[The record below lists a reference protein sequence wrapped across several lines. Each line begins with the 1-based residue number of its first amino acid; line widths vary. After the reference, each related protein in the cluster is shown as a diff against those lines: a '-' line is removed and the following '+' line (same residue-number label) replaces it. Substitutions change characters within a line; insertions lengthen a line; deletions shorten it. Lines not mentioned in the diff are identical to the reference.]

1 MPAAARCTP
10 PVTGDSSVSMPFLA
24 PCAASRWMLAAS
36 LVLISIQVPP
46 GASPSSTPPSPPTTA
61 STASGEGRQVM
72 TVSDAC
78 AISRM
83 ESAHTA
89 PFFSR
94 SMAHV
99 LSMSYTV
106 SGKPA
111 CRRLPAR
118 CLPRAPS
125 PM

>member
-10 PVTGDSSVSMPFLA
+10 PVTGDSSVSMSRSA
-24 PCAASRWMLAAS
+24 PRAASRWISCAP

-46 GASPSSTPPSPPTTA
+46 AARCAKTPSSPVTTA
-61 STASGEGRQVM
+61 LTASGEGRQVM
-72 TVSDAC
+72 TVSDA
-78 AISRM
+78 AATSGI

-89 PFFSR
+89 PSRSR

-106 SGKPA
+106 SGNPA
-111 CRRLPAR
+111 LSRLPAR

>member
-1 MPAAARCTP
+1 
-10 PVTGDSSVSMPFLA
+10 
-24 PCAASRWMLAAS
+24 MLAAS
-36 LVLISIQVPP
+36 LVLMSIQVLP
-46 GASPSSTPPSPPTTA
+46 GARLSSTPPSPPTTM
-61 STASGEGRQVM
+61 SHASGDGRQVM
-72 TVSDAC
+72 TVSEAC
-78 AISRM
+78 ATSST
-83 ESAHTA
+83 ESAQTA

-94 SMAHV
+94 SIAHV

-111 CRRLPAR
+111 FSRLPAR